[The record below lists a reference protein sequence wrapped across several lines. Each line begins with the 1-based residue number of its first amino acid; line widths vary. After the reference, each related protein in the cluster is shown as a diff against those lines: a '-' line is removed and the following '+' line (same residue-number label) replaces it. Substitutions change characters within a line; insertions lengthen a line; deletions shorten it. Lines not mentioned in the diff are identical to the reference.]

1 MNAAIFD
8 MDGTLVDSDDLA
20 AASAEEGLRAYYSS
34 RGLDPVIPSRAV
46 RRSLVGLPSLEYF
59 AGLLPAERRGDAA
72 EMRTLVARDEVRR
85 LGAGEGRLFP
95 GVRETLAGL
104 RARGWKL
111 GLVSNCGSLYFDAN
125 LKHLALRDMVD
136 IAFCLDHFPTK
147 IDNVREALRALGSRA
162 GVMVG
167 DRAADIEAGRAN
179 GLRTIGCLYGYGT
192 ADELAHAD
200 SHIAIVTELPSR
212 IA

>member
-8 MDGTLVDSDDLA
+8 MDGTLVDSDELA
-20 AASAEEGLRAYYSS
+20 ALSSEFGLRSYYSS
-34 RGLDPVIPSRAV
+34 RGLDPIIPSRAM

-59 AGLLPAERRGDAA
+59 AGLLTADRRGDAT
-72 EMRTLVARDEVRR
+72 EIRTLVAGEEVRR
-85 LGAGEGRLFP
+85 LAAGEGRLFP

-104 RARGWKL
+104 RVRGWKI
-111 GLVSNCGSLYFDAN
+111 GLVSNCGSIYFDAN
-125 LKHLALRDMVD
+125 LKHLGLREMVD
-136 IAFCLDHFPTK
+136 VAFCLDHFPTK
-147 IDNVREALRALGSRA
+147 TDNVREAMRALGARS

-167 DRAADIEAGRAN
+167 DRAADLEAGRAN
-179 GLRTIGCLYGYGT
+179 GLRTIGCMYGYGG

-200 SHIAIVTELPSR
+200 AHISVVTELPSR